1 MKKILLIGLST
12 LIVFLLTGGA
22 VMAEEESSEIT
33 AVTVSPPIVSYQTH
47 IENIGWEV
55 EDASQAWKQNG
66 EMSGTS
72 GKGLRLEGIKIKI
85 DNDVNLGIRYQTH
98 IQNIG
103 WEDNSGSGWKKDGDM
118 SGTRG
123 MGYRLEAIQM
133 RLTGEEADSFD
144 LYYQVH
150 AENMGWLG
158 WAKNGESAG
167 TSGYGYRLE
176 GIRIV
181 VVKKG
186 EIPAVGS
193 IDKPESFY
201 ENMLAPFAPVIQEYH
216 QAILNG
222 YQGTRLNYVNSILYD
237 PYLKPKTL
245 SYALEDLS
253 GDGNPELI
261 IANANGEIIYDLYW
275 IVDGSPRRI
284 VSTTSFGYRAHGY
297 ICENNI
303 IKADGSGGAAY
314 HVYQI
319 YQLNN
324 TTVKTITKI
333 EHEYY
338 SCYLTDDN
346 NYRKL
351 ITKEEKDQI
360 YNSYSVKSDL
370 VWTQFN

>member
-1 MKKILLIGLST
+1 MKLKLSIGLCT
-12 LIVFLLTGGA
+12 LFVFLVTVGT
-22 VMAEEESSEIT
+22 VMAEEEHSEMVS
-33 AVTVSPPIVSYQTH
+33 AVLTPTVSYQTH

-55 EDASQAWKQNG
+55 ENADQLWKQNG

-103 WEDNSGSGWKKDGDM
+103 WEDESGSGWKNDGEM
-118 SGTRG
+118 SGTKG

-133 RLTGEEADSFD
+133 RLTGENADSYD

-150 AENMGWLG
+150 AQNMGWLG
-158 WAKNGESAG
+158 WARNGESAG

-186 EIPAVGS
+186 EVPAVGS
-193 IDKPESFY
+193 VDKPEAFY
-201 ENMLAPFAPVIQEYH
+201 KNMLAPFAPVIQEYH

-222 YQGTRLNYVNSILYD
+222 YQGTKLNYVNKILYD

-253 GDGNPELI
+253 GDENPELI
-261 IANANGEIIYDLYW
+261 IANASGQTIYDLYW

-284 VSTTSFGYRAHGY
+284 ISTTSFGYRAHGY

-314 HVYQI
+314 HGYDI
-319 YQLNN
+319 YQLDN
-324 TTVKTITKI
+324 TTVKKI
-333 EHEYY
+333 VNIEKEYDSY
-338 SCYLTDDN
+338 YLTDDN

-351 ITKEEKDQI
+351 ITKEEKDRI